1 MGIVSTLCA
10 INLWTLSAHFIP
22 SVREH
27 CLHALCHQSVDI
39 VTESF
44 ERQSVYEEIMKSAVD
59 EEPEADEF
67 REQILDDALLRK

>member
-1 MGIVSTLCA
+1 
-10 INLWTLSAHFIP
+10 
-22 SVREH
+22 
-27 CLHALCHQSVDI
+27 VDI